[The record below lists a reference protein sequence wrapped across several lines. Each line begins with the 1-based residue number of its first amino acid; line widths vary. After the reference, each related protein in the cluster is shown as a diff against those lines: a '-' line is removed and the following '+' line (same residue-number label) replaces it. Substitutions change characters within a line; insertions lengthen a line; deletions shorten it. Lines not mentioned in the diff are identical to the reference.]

1 MSQIPPKTLLD
12 QENPLAMFM
21 YALKAPESKRQ
32 YPKRLKV
39 FLDFL
44 TSKNELS
51 CSDLENQ
58 CMEFMTKS
66 QTDPKW
72 ANSKLMDFVLY
83 QKERVYK
90 NEIVYATIRNYLKT
104 VKLFLEMN
112 SDIPIV
118 NWKRITKGVPSG
130 KSTGNDRAPTIEE
143 IKKLVEYPDRRI
155 KPVIYC
161 MVSGGF
167 RIGAWDY
174 LRWKHVT
181 PLTSEETGEIIAAK
195 VVIYAGEPEEYFC
208 FITPEAYNSLKN
220 WMDYRTNAGEEIT
233 PESWLMR
240 DLWQTTDY
248 LYGAQWGLVKYPKQL
263 KATGVKS
270 LIERA
275 MRAQRLAIPL
285 PKGVKRREWKSG
297 HGYRKFFKSRAEQVM
312 RPANVELLSGR
323 DIGVS
328 GSYYKPTQKE
338 MLDDYLKA
346 ATDLLTI
353 NQDTKK
359 LEKQFNELKERSKDA
374 EYIIR
379 VRLNEKEGK
388 MQSMQQQID
397 YLMESRKEILELM
410 KHPEKLQEI
419 AKMKV

>member
-1 MSQIPPKTLLD
+1 MSQIPPKILLD

-44 TSKNELS
+44 TSKNELIH
-51 CSDLENQ
+51 SDLQNQ
-58 CMEFMTKS
+58 CIEFMTKS

-72 ANSKLMDFVLY
+72 ANNKLMEFVLY

-112 SDIPIV
+112 SDVPIV
-118 NWKRITKGVPSG
+118 NWKRITKGLPSG
-130 KSTGNDRAPTIEE
+130 KSAANDRAPTIEE

-155 KPVIYC
+155 KPIIYC

-174 LRWKHVT
+174 LKWKHIT
-181 PLTSEETGEIIAAK
+181 PLKNEEGEGEIIAAK
-195 VVIYAGEPEEYFC
+195 VVIYSREPEEYYC
-208 FITPEAYNSLKN
+208 FITPEAYDSLKA
-220 WMDYRTNAGEEIT
+220 WIDYRSNAGEEIT
-233 PESWLMR
+233 GESWLMR
-240 DLWQTTDY
+240 DLWQTTDFS
-248 LYGAQWGLVKYPKQL
+248 YGAQWGLVKYPKQL

-275 MRAQRLAIPL
+275 MKAQRLAMPL
-285 PKGVKRREWKSG
+285 QKGVKRREWKSG
-297 HGYRKFFKSRAEQVM
+297 HGYRKVFKSRAEQVM

-338 MLDDYLKA
+338 LLEDYLKA
-346 ATDLLTI
+346 VDLLTI
-353 NQDTKK
+353 NEDSKK
-359 LEKQFNELKERSKDA
+359 LEKQFIELKEKSKDN

-379 VRLNEKEGK
+379 ARLQEKESELEVMK
-388 MQSMQQQID
+388 QQIAK
-397 YLMESRKEILELM
+397 LAESQKEVLECLRN
-410 KHPEKLQEI
+410 PEKLSLI
-419 AKMKV
+419 LRK